1 MGDTWIYGIAS
12 DPQKMRVFREISRQR
27 AEALSQGE
35 IHLNDPS
42 VMEFSELL
50 VKLPGFCQISRWLPN
65 DEKTFELCNVTS
77 VFLLLEHTWGLLNTM
92 MFNFNYSNVLFHAE
106 RNTVAVKLNEAS
118 WTEQR
123 LYNYMYFCLI
133 FGYF

>member
-1 MGDTWIYGIAS
+1 MRYSSVDRRRLPTFRLEMGDTWIYGIAS

-50 VKLPGFCQISRWLPN
+50 VKLPGFCQISR
-65 DEKTFELCNVTS
+65 
-77 VFLLLEHTWGLLNTM
+77 
-92 MFNFNYSNVLFHAE
+92 
-106 RNTVAVKLNEAS
+106 
-118 WTEQR
+118 
-123 LYNYMYFCLI
+123 
-133 FGYF
+133 